1 MVLSDYLGRWNQWLG
16 LVSCR
21 RKEILAQG
29 PTPDPKT
36 KLIVLL
42 FLTLP
47 HPVDCLSCV
56 KDIMIIKFGDVV
68 HLDEATGSRYH
79 FFLFCFVLFFCLYF
93 FAVFICSFMTGT

>member
-1 MVLSDYLGRWNQWLG
+1 MAR
-16 LVSCR
+16 
-21 RKEILAQG
+21 G

-79 FFLFCFVLFFCLYF
+79 FFLCFVFLFMFFCCFYLFSYDWYMRVACRINCF
-93 FAVFICSFMTGT
+93 WKTGRHPKWKLPK

>member
-1 MVLSDYLGRWNQWLG
+1 MESMVGACVLQEEGDSGSRAHTR
-16 LVSCR
+16 S
-21 RKEILAQG
+21 
-29 PTPDPKT
+29 PKI

-68 HLDEATGSRYH
+68 HLDKATGSRYH